1 MIDRSL
7 GSGCKRGVERKLFFG
22 SHLNGVD
29 GKNRLSIPSDFRDVA
44 QSNCGQRT
52 LLVYE
57 HESLP
62 CLVASDLNFVECLRA
77 RRQSEVG
84 ERYGAAREDISRS
97 LFGLAE
103 PVNYDDTG
111 RIVLDPDL
119 KQAVGI
125 NGLAFLIGIEDYF
138 EIWNPYSFLR
148 EKGAGDHRLARKI
161 RQKLAQKGEPMPEDL
176 PA

>member
-1 MIDRSL
+1 M
-7 GSGCKRGVERKLFFG
+7 ERKLFFG

-29 GKNRLSIPSDFRDVA
+29 SKNRLSIPSDFRDVA

-77 RRQSEVG
+77 RRQSEAG
-84 ERYGAAREDISRS
+84 DRYGTAREDITRS

-125 NGLAFLIGIEDYF
+125 DGLAYMIGIEDYF

-148 EKGAGDHRLARKI
+148 EKGSDDHRLARKL
-161 RQKLAQKGEPMPEDL
+161 RHKLAQKGEPLPEDL

>member
-1 MIDRSL
+1 M
-7 GSGCKRGVERKLFFG
+7 ERKLFFG

-84 ERYGAAREDISRS
+84 SAMVLRARTSRAACSASPSR
-97 LFGLAE
+97 
-103 PVNYDDTG
+103 
-111 RIVLDPDL
+111 
-119 KQAVGI
+119 
-125 NGLAFLIGIEDYF
+125 
-138 EIWNPYSFLR
+138 
-148 EKGAGDHRLARKI
+148 
-161 RQKLAQKGEPMPEDL
+161 
-176 PA
+176 

>member
-1 MIDRSL
+1 M
-7 GSGCKRGVERKLFFG
+7 
-22 SHLNGVD
+22 
-29 GKNRLSIPSDFRDVA
+29 
-44 QSNCGQRT
+44 
-52 LLVYE
+52 
-57 HESLP
+57 
-62 CLVASDLNFVECLRA
+62 
-77 RRQSEVG
+77 
-84 ERYGAAREDISRS
+84 
-97 LFGLAE
+97 
-103 PVNYDDTG
+103 NYDDTG